1 VSALRGLWQYDIPRQ
16 SIKAFLIGLLVAI
29 ICGLII
35 TFFWRASPSRVAEVE
50 EVGQAEGRVQGT
62 RHGQRDGLSAGRWA
76 GQAEFVSQSANGSFA
91 EGRELAVE
99 LAWNAAIETAIE
111 RAAHEPVI
119 QLRRIEYWEA
129 LLR

>member
-1 VSALRGLWQYDIPRQ
+1 MSVARSLWQYDVPRQ
-16 SIKAFLIGLLVAI
+16 SVKAFLIGLLVAI

-50 EVGQAEGRVQGT
+50 EAGQAEGRAQGT
-62 RHGQRDGLSAGRWA
+62 RHGQRDGLSAGRRA
-76 GQAEFVSQSANGSFA
+76 GQAEFASQSANGSFA

-99 LAWNAAIETAIE
+99 LAWNAAVDTAIE

-119 QLRRIEYWEA
+119 QRRRIDYWEA